1 MAKRIAA
8 KTVVET
14 SLPLTNSDETPLG
27 WLEQALA
34 ELDRQALRR
43 KLTVRRGPQRGDEI
57 CIDDQHLANFG
68 SNDYLGLAAD
78 GTVVNAA
85 RRVLDAEGFGSG
97 ASPLVTGRGQWHA
110 RLERELASLA
120 GKSDA
125 IFSDELN
132 HASIIDGCRLSGA
145 LVHVYRH
152 CDASHLA
159 SLLAS
164 AAAARRKLIV
174 TDALFS
180 MQGDLAP
187 LGELTELAR
196 RHRAMVMVDEAHAT
210 GVFGSRGRGV
220 CEQIGIE
227 HQVHVRVGTL
237 SKALGGSGG
246 FVTGSQM
253 QINAAAA
260 LAAVEIVRNEPQRRT
275 ELLARAAA
283 LRDGLRS
290 AGVQVGRSE
299 SQIIPVILG
308 APDRA
313 LAAAAELRRRGFL
326 VPAIRPP
333 SVPDGQSL
341 LRISVTWRHSPRQLD
356 DLAGALIDV
365 AAPRV
370 ASGI

>member
-1 MAKRIAA
+1 M
-8 KTVVET
+8 
-14 SLPLTNSDETPLG
+14 
-27 WLEQALA
+27 
-34 ELDRQALRR
+34 
-43 KLTVRRGPQRGDEI
+43 
-57 CIDDQHLANFG
+57 
-68 SNDYLGLAAD
+68 
-78 GTVVNAA
+78 
-85 RRVLDAEGFGSG
+85 RRV
-97 ASPLVTGRGQWHA
+97 
-110 RLERELASLA
+110 
-120 GKSDA
+120 
-125 IFSDELN
+125 
-132 HASIIDGCRLSGA
+132 
-145 LVHVYRH
+145 
-152 CDASHLA
+152 ASHLA

-253 QINAAAA
+253 LIDWLANRARSCFFSTAAPQINAAAA